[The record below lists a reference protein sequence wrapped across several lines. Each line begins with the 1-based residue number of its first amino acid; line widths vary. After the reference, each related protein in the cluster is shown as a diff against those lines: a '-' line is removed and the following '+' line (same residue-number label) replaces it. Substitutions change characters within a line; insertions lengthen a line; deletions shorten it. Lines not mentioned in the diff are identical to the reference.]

1 MRYKCLVFDHDDT
14 VVNSTATIHHPC
26 FVDFLQEYYPGRTCT
41 LEDYFLKNFT
51 PGFLAMC
58 REDYGMTDADLDI
71 EVEYWRRYVA
81 SRIPEAYPGI
91 REIMERQRSE
101 GGIFAVVSHSFDFN
115 IRRDFKENR
124 LPEPDM
130 VFGWEVP
137 GGKRKPSPYA
147 LTVIAEKYGL
157 EPSDMV
163 VIDDLKPGYDM
174 ARSFGCDFIGA
185 GWCNRVPEIREFM
198 EKNSDKYFTSV
209 KELAEYVK

>member
-1 MRYKCLVFDHDDT
+1 MKYRCLVFDHDDT
-14 VVNSTATIHHPC
+14 VVASTKEIHYPA
-26 FVDFLQEYYPGRTCT
+26 FLEALKEMRPGET
-41 LEDYFLKNFT
+41 LSCDDYFRFNFD
-51 PGFLAMC
+51 PGFMEFC
-58 REDYGMTDADLDI
+58 RDRYAMTDEEFKREEI
-71 EVEYWRRYVA
+71 IWKNYV
-81 SRIPEAYPGI
+81 STRIPTAYDGI
-91 REIMERQRSE
+91 REIMERQRNE
-101 GGIFAVVSHSFDFN
+101 GGIVAVVSHSFDFN